1 MSEQEVIE
9 LINKHIGELVV
20 DKTTIQKCYNYYNG
34 VRDAE
39 QFQYLEDNYGIGQ
52 PTSVEFTPLIKKHLD
67 ALIGEYLG
75 TPIIPKVT
83 CKDEKTVSTIFREK
97 QVYIYSELQKIF
109 QQKLKNNLIQVIQG
123 KDPTDIMVQNQ
134 LEDLVGDL
142 EDSFISKYEEAAQNV
157 IEYIMQSRNTDLINK
172 LRKIF
177 LDLLISGD
185 TFYKVKPSASGTNIQ
200 IESPS
205 PLNTFPERNP
215 NSPYVKDCNR
225 IVIRKWLTESEVL
238 NTYGKD
244 LSKEDIEKIKDRW
257 TNSYSSSSTY
267 IRTTNGKLNPGIQSG
282 VEITPG
288 YPKEGYLNHRLIEV
302 YEVEWIETDSDFV
315 MHRHSAT
322 KIGTDIYIIDEVD
335 KDVVRT
341 QDNPSKCT
349 LSVNG
354 VFYLNENSEPYSLV
368 KACMTLQDKY
378 DLLCY
383 YRDNLIAT
391 SGTTGEWIDLSLIPA
406 KLGVNF
412 SERIQ
417 KWLAYKKSGLGLI
430 DTSQEGR
437 MASGQAPINTIFN
450 GFDDTIKVQSI
461 QAIQL
466 AIDSI
471 EQTVSSITGVF
482 KERLNG
488 ISQKDAVTN
497 VQTSVN
503 NSFVITKQYYHQMDI
518 LTEEILIDCLN
529 TGKKVYKKGLTGII
543 NLGDKQQKIFTA
555 LPENFT
561 VTDYGITVK
570 TSSDITQE
578 IEQMKQILPQLIQA
592 QLLPADILFET
603 ITCKSLTSIKTRIR
617 KALAKQK
624 AENNQLQQAMQQV
637 QQLQQQLQ
645 ESQKQIQKYEQQ
657 IQQLA
662 KQADSF
668 KQEELKQKMD
678 LEWFKAQTDRQFK
691 DRQAEEDAKRTE
703 LERQQL
709 YDGNPYNDKVKQLR
723 S

>member
-97 QVYIYSELQKIF
+97 QIYIYSELQKIF

-134 LEDLVGDL
+134 MDDLVGDL

-185 TFYKVKPSASGTNIQ
+185 TFYRVKPSANGTNIQ

-225 IVIRKWLTESEVL
+225 IVIRKWLTEAEVL

-267 IRTTNGKLNPGIQSG
+267 IRTTNGKLNSGIQSG
-282 VEITPG
+282 VEIIPG

-391 SGTTGEWIDLSLIPA
+391 SGTTGEWLDISLIPA

-412 SERIQ
+412 SERVQ

-624 AENNQLQQAMQQV
+624 AENNQLQQAIQQV

-662 KQADSF
+662 KQADNF

>member
-9 LINKHIGELVV
+9 LINKHIGELVIE
-20 DKTTIQKCYNYYNG
+20 KTTTQKCYNYYNG

-39 QFQYLEDNYGIGQ
+39 QFKYLEDNYGIGQ

-83 CKDEKTVSTIFREK
+83 CKDEKTVTNIFREK
-97 QVYIYSELQKIF
+97 QIYIYSELQKIF
-109 QQKLKNNLIQVIQG
+109 QQKLKNNLVQIIQG
-123 KDPTDIMVQNQ
+123 KDPTDIMVQSQ
-134 LEDLVGDL
+134 MDDLVSDL

-172 LRKIF
+172 LRKLF

-185 TFYKVKPSASGTNIQ
+185 TFYKVKPSANGTNIQ

-244 LSKEDIEKIKDRW
+244 LSREDIDKIKDRW
-257 TNSYSSSSTY
+257 ANSYSSSTTY
-267 IRTTNGKLNPGIQSG
+267 VRSTNGQLTPGIQSG
-282 VEITPG
+282 VNIIPG
-288 YPKEGYLNHRLIEV
+288 YPSEPYLNHRLIDV
-302 YEVEWIETDSDFV
+302 YEVEWLDTDEDFV

-322 KIGTDIYIIDEVD
+322 KIGADVYIIDEVD
-335 KDVVRT
+335 KDVIRT
-341 QDNPSKCT
+341 QDDPSKCT

-368 KACMTLQDKY
+368 KACMSLQDKY

-391 SGTTGEWIDLSLIPA
+391 SGTTGEWIDLSLIPS

-412 SERIQ
+412 SERVQ

-437 MASGQAPINTIFN
+437 LASGQAPINTIFN

-461 QAIQL
+461 QAIQM

-518 LTEEILIDCLN
+518 ITEEILIDCLN
-529 TGKKVYKKGLTGII
+529 TGKKVYKKGLTGIVI
-543 NLGDKQQKIFTA
+543 LGDKQQRIFTA

-561 VTDYGITVK
+561 TTDYGITVK

-578 IEQMKQILPQLIQA
+578 IEQMKQVLPQLIQA

-603 ITCKSLTSIKTRIR
+603 ITCKSLTSIKARIR

-645 ESQKQIQKYEQQ
+645 DSQKQLQQYEQQ
-657 IQQLA
+657 IQQLS
-662 KQADSF
+662 KQADDF
-668 KQEELKQKMD
+668 KQQELKQKMD

-691 DRQAEEDAKRTE
+691 DRQAEQDAKRTE
-703 LERQQL
+703 IERQQL
-709 YDGNPYNDKVKQLR
+709 YDGNPYNDKVRQLGN
-723 S
+723 

>member
-97 QVYIYSELQKIF
+97 QIYIYSELQKIF

-134 LEDLVGDL
+134 MEDLVGDL

-185 TFYKVKPSASGTNIQ
+185 TFYRVKPSANGTNIQ

-215 NSPYVKDCNR
+215 NSPYVKDCSR
-225 IVIRKWLTESEVL
+225 IVIRKWLTEAEVL

-282 VEITPG
+282 AKIIPG

-391 SGTTGEWIDLSLIPA
+391 SGTTGEWLDISLIPA

-412 SERIQ
+412 SERVQ

-662 KQADSF
+662 KQADNF

-691 DRQAEEDAKRTE
+691 DKQAEEDAKRTE

>member
-1 MSEQEVIE
+1 MQDQEIIE
-9 LINKHIGELVV
+9 LINKHIAELVV
-20 DKTTIQKCYNYYNG
+20 DRTTIQKCYNYYNG

-39 QFQYLEDNYGIGQ
+39 QFKYLEDNYGIGQ
-52 PTSVEFTPLIKKHLD
+52 PTSVEFTPLIKKHID

-75 TPIIPKVT
+75 SPILPKVT
-83 CKDEKTVSTIFREK
+83 CKDEHTITNIFREK
-97 QVYIYSELQKIF
+97 QLYIYKELQQVL
-109 QQKLKNNLIQVIQG
+109 QQKLKNNLISIIQG
-123 KDPTDIMVQNQ
+123 NEPTDILVQNQ
-134 LEDLVGDL
+134 LEDLISDL
-142 EDSFISKYEEAAQNV
+142 EDSFISKYEEAGQNV

-172 LRKIF
+172 LRKLF
-177 LDLLISGD
+177 LDLLISGY
-185 TFYKVKPSASGTNIQ
+185 TFYKVKSSANGTNIQ
-200 IESPS
+200 IEAESVN
-205 PLNTFPERNP
+205 NTFVEPNP
-215 NSPYVKDCNR
+215 NSPYIKDSKR
-225 IVIRKWLTESEVL
+225 SVIRKWMTDVEIL

-257 TNSYSSSSTY
+257 RNSYSASSTY
-267 IRTTNGKLNPGIQSG
+267 VIATTGQLNTGLRADQEVI
-282 VEITPG
+282 PG
-288 YPKEGYLNHRLIEV
+288 YPTDYGFKHQLIDV
-302 YEVEWIETDSDFV
+302 YEVEWIDVDSDFV

-322 KIGTDIYIIDEVD
+322 KIGADIYIIDEVD
-335 KDVVRT
+335 KDVIRSN
-341 QDNPSKCT
+341 DDPSKCT
-349 LSVNG
+349 LSLNG
-354 VFYLNENSEPYSLV
+354 VIYLNENNRPYSLV
-368 KACMTLQDKY
+368 QACMNLQDKY

-391 SGTTGEWIDLSLIPA
+391 SGTAGEWVDLSLIPA
-406 KLGVNF
+406 KLGANF

-437 MASGQAPINTIFN
+437 LASGQAPINTIFN

-482 KERLNG
+482 RERLNG
-488 ISQKDAVTN
+488 ITQKDAVTN

-543 NLGDKQQKIFTA
+543 LLGDKQQKIFTA

-570 TSSDITQE
+570 TSADITQE
-578 IEQMKQILPQLIQA
+578 IEQMKSVLPQLIQA
-592 QLLPADILFET
+592 QLLPPDIMFET
-603 ITCKSLTSIKTRIR
+603 ITCKSLTSIKSRIR
-617 KALAKQK
+617 RALAKQK
-624 AENNQLQQAMQQV
+624 AENNQLQQATQQI

-645 ESQKQIQKYEQQ
+645 QSQKQIQQYEKQ
-657 IQQLA
+657 IQQLS
-662 KQADSF
+662 KQADDF
-668 KQEELKQKMD
+668 KREELNQKMK
-678 LEWFKAQTDRQFK
+678 LEWFKAQTDRDFK
-691 DRQAEEDAKRTE
+691 DRQAIQDAKRTE
-703 LERQQL
+703 IERQQL
-709 YDGNPYNDKVKQLR
+709 YDGNPYNDKVRQLGN
-723 S
+723 

>member
-282 VEITPG
+282 VEITSG

>member
-1 MSEQEVIE
+1 MQDQEIIE
-9 LINKHIGELVV
+9 LINKHIAELVV
-20 DKTTIQKCYNYYNG
+20 DRTTIQKCYNYYNG

-39 QFQYLEDNYGIGQ
+39 QFKYLEDNYGIGQ
-52 PTSVEFTPLIKKHLD
+52 PTSVEFTPLIKKHID

-75 TPIIPKVT
+75 SPILPKVT
-83 CKDEKTVSTIFREK
+83 CKDEHTITNIFREK
-97 QVYIYSELQKIF
+97 QLYIYKELQQVL
-109 QQKLKNNLIQVIQG
+109 QQKLKNNLISIIQG
-123 KDPTDIMVQNQ
+123 NEPTDILVQNQ
-134 LEDLVGDL
+134 LEDLISDL
-142 EDSFISKYEEAAQNV
+142 EDSFISKYEEAGQNV

-172 LRKIF
+172 LRKLF
-177 LDLLISGD
+177 LDLLISGY
-185 TFYKVKPSASGTNIQ
+185 TFYKVKSSANGTNIQ
-200 IESPS
+200 IEAESVN
-205 PLNTFPERNP
+205 NTFVEPNP
-215 NSPYVKDCNR
+215 NSPYIKDSKR
-225 IVIRKWLTESEVL
+225 SVIRKWMTDVEIL

-257 TNSYSSSSTY
+257 RNSYSASSTY
-267 IRTTNGKLNPGIQSG
+267 VIATTGQLNTGLRADQEVI
-282 VEITPG
+282 PG
-288 YPKEGYLNHRLIEV
+288 YPTDYGFKHQLIDV
-302 YEVEWIETDSDFV
+302 YEVEWIDVDSDFV

-322 KIGTDIYIIDEVD
+322 KIGADIYIIDEID
-335 KDVVRT
+335 KDVIRSN
-341 QDNPSKCT
+341 DDPSKCT
-349 LSVNG
+349 LSLNG
-354 VFYLNENSEPYSLV
+354 VIYLNENNRPYSLV
-368 KACMTLQDKY
+368 QACMNLQDKY

-391 SGTTGEWIDLSLIPA
+391 SGTAGEWVDLSLIPA
-406 KLGVNF
+406 KLGANF

-437 MASGQAPINTIFN
+437 LASGQAPINTIFN

-482 KERLNG
+482 RERLNG
-488 ISQKDAVTN
+488 ITQKDAVTN

-543 NLGDKQQKIFTA
+543 LLGDKQQKIFTA

-570 TSSDITQE
+570 TSADITQE
-578 IEQMKQILPQLIQA
+578 IEQMKSVLPQLIQA
-592 QLLPADILFET
+592 QLLPPDIMFET
-603 ITCKSLTSIKTRIR
+603 ITCKSLTSIKSRIR
-617 KALAKQK
+617 RALAKQK
-624 AENNQLQQAMQQV
+624 AENNQLQQATQQI

-645 ESQKQIQKYEQQ
+645 QSQKQIQQYEKQ
-657 IQQLA
+657 IQQLS
-662 KQADSF
+662 KQADDF
-668 KQEELKQKMD
+668 KREELNQKMK
-678 LEWFKAQTDRQFK
+678 LEWFKAQTDRDFK
-691 DRQAEEDAKRTE
+691 DRQAIQDAKRTE
-703 LERQQL
+703 IERQQL
-709 YDGNPYNDKVKQLR
+709 YDGNPYNDKVRQLGN
-723 S
+723 

>member
-75 TPIIPKVT
+75 MPIIPKVT

-97 QVYIYSELQKIF
+97 QIYIYSELQKVF

-134 LEDLVGDL
+134 MEDLVGDL

-185 TFYKVKPSASGTNIQ
+185 TFYRVKPSASGTNIQ

-215 NSPYVKDCNR
+215 NSPYVKDCSR
-225 IVIRKWLTESEVL
+225 IVIRKWLTEAEVL

-257 TNSYSSSSTY
+257 TNSYSSTSTY

-282 VEITPG
+282 VVIIPG

-302 YEVEWIETDSDFV
+302 YEVEWIETDSDFI

-592 QLLPADILFET
+592 QLLPADILFEA

-624 AENNQLQQAMQQV
+624 AENNQLQQTMQQV

-645 ESQKQIQKYEQQ
+645 DSQKQIQKYEQQ

-662 KQADSF
+662 KQADNF
-668 KQEELKQKMD
+668 KQEELKQKMS

>member
-1 MSEQEVIE
+1 MPEQEVIE

-83 CKDEKTVSTIFREK
+83 CKDEKTVSNIFREK

-134 LEDLVGDL
+134 MEDLIGDL

-185 TFYKVKPSASGTNIQ
+185 TFYRVKPSANGTNIQ

-215 NSPYVKDCNR
+215 NSPYVKDCSR

-267 IRTTNGKLNPGIQSG
+267 IRTTNGKLNPGIQSE
-282 VEITPG
+282 VEIIPG

-391 SGTTGEWIDLSLIPA
+391 SGTTGEWLDISLIPT

-412 SERIQ
+412 SERVQ

-624 AENNQLQQAMQQV
+624 AENNQLQQAMQQI

-645 ESQKQIQKYEQQ
+645 DSQKQLQKYEQQ
-657 IQQLA
+657 IQQLS
-662 KQADSF
+662 KQTDDF
-668 KQEELKQKMD
+668 KQQELKQKMD

-709 YDGNPYNDKVKQLR
+709 YDGNPYNDKVRQLN

>member
-97 QVYIYSELQKIF
+97 QIYIYSELQKIF

-134 LEDLVGDL
+134 MEDLVGDL

-185 TFYKVKPSASGTNIQ
+185 TFYRVKPSANGTNIQ

-215 NSPYVKDCNR
+215 NSPYVKDCSR
-225 IVIRKWLTESEVL
+225 IVIRKWLTEAEVL
-238 NTYGKD
+238 NIYGKD

-257 TNSYSSSSTY
+257 ANSYSSSTTY
-267 IRTTNGKLNPGIQSG
+267 IRTTNGKLNPDIQSG
-282 VEITPG
+282 VEIIPG

-341 QDNPSKCT
+341 QDDPSKCT

-354 VFYLNENSEPYSLV
+354 VFYLNENNEPYSLV

-391 SGTTGEWIDLSLIPA
+391 SGTTGEWLDISLIPA

-412 SERIQ
+412 SERVQ

-624 AENNQLQQAMQQV
+624 AENNQLQQAMQQI

-662 KQADSF
+662 KQADNF

>member
-97 QVYIYSELQKIF
+97 QIYIYSELQKIF

-134 LEDLVGDL
+134 MEDLVGDL

-185 TFYKVKPSASGTNIQ
+185 TFYRVKPSANGTNIQ

-215 NSPYVKDCNR
+215 NSPYVKDCSR
-225 IVIRKWLTESEVL
+225 IVIRKWLTEAEVL

-244 LSKEDIEKIKDRW
+244 LSKKDIEKIKDRW

-267 IRTTNGKLNPGIQSG
+267 IRTTNGKLNPDIQSG
-282 VEITPG
+282 VEIIPG

-391 SGTTGEWIDLSLIPA
+391 SGTTGEWLDISLIPA

-412 SERIQ
+412 SERVQ

-645 ESQKQIQKYEQQ
+645 ESQKQVQKYEQQ

-662 KQADSF
+662 KQADNF

-709 YDGNPYNDKVKQLR
+709 YDGNPYNNKVKQLR

>member
-215 NSPYVKDCNR
+215 NSPYVKDCSR

>member
-97 QVYIYSELQKIF
+97 QVFIYSELQKIF

-134 LEDLVGDL
+134 MEDLVGDL

-185 TFYKVKPSASGTNIQ
+185 TFYRVKPSANGTNIQ

-205 PLNTFPERNP
+205 PLNTFPERNL
-215 NSPYVKDCNR
+215 NSPYVKDCSR
-225 IVIRKWLTESEVL
+225 IVIRKWLTEAEVL

-257 TNSYSSSSTY
+257 TNFYSSSSTY

-282 VEITPG
+282 VEIIPG
-288 YPKEGYLNHRLIEV
+288 YPKKGYLNHRLIEV

-391 SGTTGEWIDLSLIPA
+391 SGTTGEWLDISLIPT

-412 SERIQ
+412 SERVQ

-645 ESQKQIQKYEQQ
+645 DSQKQLQKYEQQ
-657 IQQLA
+657 IQQLS
-662 KQADSF
+662 KQTDDF
-668 KQEELKQKMD
+668 KQQELKQKMD

-709 YDGNPYNDKVKQLR
+709 YDGNPYNDKVRQLN

>member
-97 QVYIYSELQKIF
+97 QIYIYSELQKIF

-134 LEDLVGDL
+134 MEDLVGDL

-185 TFYKVKPSASGTNIQ
+185 TFYRVKPSANGTNIQ

-215 NSPYVKDCNR
+215 NSPYVKDCSR
-225 IVIRKWLTESEVL
+225 IVIRKWLTEAEVL

-282 VEITPG
+282 VEIISG

-391 SGTTGEWIDLSLIPA
+391 SGTTGEWLDISLIPT

-412 SERIQ
+412 SERVQ

-645 ESQKQIQKYEQQ
+645 DSQKQLQKYEQQ
-657 IQQLA
+657 IQQLS
-662 KQADSF
+662 KQTDDF
-668 KQEELKQKMD
+668 KQQELKQKMD

-709 YDGNPYNDKVKQLR
+709 YDGNPYNDKVRQLN

>member
-97 QVYIYSELQKIF
+97 QIYIYSELQKIF

-134 LEDLVGDL
+134 MEDLVGDL

-185 TFYKVKPSASGTNIQ
+185 TFYRVKPSANGTNIQ

-215 NSPYVKDCNR
+215 NSPYVKDCSR
-225 IVIRKWLTESEVL
+225 IVIRKWLTEAEVL

-267 IRTTNGKLNPGIQSG
+267 IRTTNGKLNPGIQAG
-282 VEITPG
+282 VEIIPG

-391 SGTTGEWIDLSLIPA
+391 SGTTGEWLDISLIPA

-412 SERIQ
+412 SERVQ

-624 AENNQLQQAMQQV
+624 AENNQLQQAIQQV

-662 KQADSF
+662 KQADNF

-709 YDGNPYNDKVKQLR
+709 YDGNPYNDKVKQLK

>member
-97 QVYIYSELQKIF
+97 QIYIYSELQKIF

-134 LEDLVGDL
+134 MEDLVGDL

-185 TFYKVKPSASGTNIQ
+185 TFYRVKPSANGTNIQ

-215 NSPYVKDCNR
+215 NSPYVKDCSR
-225 IVIRKWLTESEVL
+225 IVIRKWLTEAEVL

-267 IRTTNGKLNPGIQSG
+267 IRTTNGKLNPGIQAG
-282 VEITPG
+282 VEIIPG

-391 SGTTGEWIDLSLIPA
+391 SGTTGEWLDISLIPA

-412 SERIQ
+412 SERVQ

-662 KQADSF
+662 KQADNF

>member
-1 MSEQEVIE
+1 MPEQEVIE

-134 LEDLVGDL
+134 MEDLIGDL

-185 TFYKVKPSASGTNIQ
+185 TFYRVKPSANGTNIQ

-215 NSPYVKDCNR
+215 NSPYVKDCSR

-267 IRTTNGKLNPGIQSG
+267 IRTTNGKLNPGIQSE
-282 VEITPG
+282 VEIIPG

-391 SGTTGEWIDLSLIPA
+391 SGTTGEWLDISLIPT

-412 SERIQ
+412 SERVQ

-624 AENNQLQQAMQQV
+624 AENNQLQQATQQV

-662 KQADSF
+662 KQADNF

-723 S
+723 N

>member
-97 QVYIYSELQKIF
+97 QIYIYSELQKIF

-134 LEDLVGDL
+134 MEDLVGDL

-185 TFYKVKPSASGTNIQ
+185 TFYRVKPSANGTNIQ

-225 IVIRKWLTESEVL
+225 IVIRKWLTEAEVL

-267 IRTTNGKLNPGIQSG
+267 IRTTNGKLNSGIQSG
-282 VEITPG
+282 VEIIPG

-391 SGTTGEWIDLSLIPA
+391 SGTTGEWLDISLIPA

-412 SERIQ
+412 SERVQ

-624 AENNQLQQAMQQV
+624 AENNQLQQAIQQV

-662 KQADSF
+662 KQADNF

>member
-1 MSEQEVIE
+1 MPEQEVIE

-123 KDPTDIMVQNQ
+123 KDPTDIIVQNQ
-134 LEDLVGDL
+134 MEDLVGDL
-142 EDSFISKYEEAAQNV
+142 EDSFISKYEETAQNV

-185 TFYKVKPSASGTNIQ
+185 TFYKVKPSSSGTNIQ

-215 NSPYVKDCNR
+215 NSPYVKDCSR
-225 IVIRKWLTESEVL
+225 IVIRKWLTEAEVL

-257 TNSYSSSSTY
+257 TNSYFSSSTY

-282 VEITPG
+282 VGIIPG

-391 SGTTGEWIDLSLIPA
+391 SGTTGEWLDISLIPT

-412 SERIQ
+412 SERVQ

-578 IEQMKQILPQLIQA
+578 IQQMKQILPQLIQA

-662 KQADSF
+662 KQVDNF

>member
-97 QVYIYSELQKIF
+97 QIYIYSELQKIF

-134 LEDLVGDL
+134 MEDLVGDL

-185 TFYKVKPSASGTNIQ
+185 TFYRVKPSANGTNIQ

-215 NSPYVKDCNR
+215 NSPYVKDCSR
-225 IVIRKWLTESEVL
+225 IVIRKWLTEAEVL

-267 IRTTNGKLNPGIQSG
+267 IRTTNGKLNSGIQSG
-282 VEITPG
+282 VEIIPG

-391 SGTTGEWIDLSLIPA
+391 SGTTGEWLDISLIPA

-412 SERIQ
+412 SERVQ

-662 KQADSF
+662 KQADNF

>member
-1 MSEQEVIE
+1 MSEQEIIE

-134 LEDLVGDL
+134 MEDLVGDL

-185 TFYKVKPSASGTNIQ
+185 TFYRVKPSANGTNIQ

-215 NSPYVKDCNR
+215 NSPYVKDCSR
-225 IVIRKWLTESEVL
+225 IVIRKWLTEAEVL

-267 IRTTNGKLNPGIQSG
+267 IRTTNGKLNPGIQSE
-282 VEITPG
+282 VEIIPG

-391 SGTTGEWIDLSLIPA
+391 SGTTGEWLDISLIPT

-412 SERIQ
+412 SERVQ

-645 ESQKQIQKYEQQ
+645 DSQKQLQKYEQQ
-657 IQQLA
+657 IQQLS
-662 KQADSF
+662 KQTDDF
-668 KQEELKQKMD
+668 KQQELKQKMD

-709 YDGNPYNDKVKQLR
+709 YDGNPYNDKVRQLN

>member
-97 QVYIYSELQKIF
+97 QIYIYSELQKIF

-134 LEDLVGDL
+134 MEDLVGDL

-185 TFYKVKPSASGTNIQ
+185 TFYRVKPSASGTNIQ

-215 NSPYVKDCNR
+215 NSPYVKDCSR
-225 IVIRKWLTESEVL
+225 IVIRKWLTEAEVL

-267 IRTTNGKLNPGIQSG
+267 IRTTNGKLNTGIQSG
-282 VEITPG
+282 VEIIPG

-391 SGTTGEWIDLSLIPA
+391 SGTTGEWLDISLIPT

-412 SERIQ
+412 SERVQ

-662 KQADSF
+662 KQADNF

>member
-97 QVYIYSELQKIF
+97 QIYIYSELQKIF

-123 KDPTDIMVQNQ
+123 KYPTDIMVQNQ
-134 LEDLVGDL
+134 MEDLVGDL

-185 TFYKVKPSASGTNIQ
+185 TFYRVKPSANGTNIQ

-215 NSPYVKDCNR
+215 NSPYVKDCSR
-225 IVIRKWLTESEVL
+225 IVIRKWLTEAEVL

-282 VEITPG
+282 VGIIPG
-288 YPKEGYLNHRLIEV
+288 YPKERYLNHRLIKV

-391 SGTTGEWIDLSLIPA
+391 SGTTGEWLDISLIPA

-412 SERIQ
+412 SERVQ

-437 MASGQAPINTIFN
+437 VASGQAPINTIFN

-662 KQADSF
+662 KQADNF

>member
-134 LEDLVGDL
+134 MEDLVGDL

-185 TFYKVKPSASGTNIQ
+185 TFYRVKPSANGTNIQ

-215 NSPYVKDCNR
+215 NSPYVKDCSR
-225 IVIRKWLTESEVL
+225 IVIRKWLTEAEVL

-282 VEITPG
+282 VEIIPG

-302 YEVEWIETDSDFV
+302 YEVEWIETDSDFI

-645 ESQKQIQKYEQQ
+645 DSQKQIQKYEQQ

-723 S
+723 N

>member
-97 QVYIYSELQKIF
+97 QIYIYSELQKIF

-185 TFYKVKPSASGTNIQ
+185 TFYRVKPSANGTNIQ

-215 NSPYVKDCNR
+215 NSPYVKDCSR
-225 IVIRKWLTESEVL
+225 IVIRKWLTEAEVL

-257 TNSYSSSSTY
+257 ANSYSSSSTY

-282 VEITPG
+282 VEIIPG

-391 SGTTGEWIDLSLIPA
+391 SGTTGEWLDISLIPA

-412 SERIQ
+412 SERVQ

-662 KQADSF
+662 KQADNF

>member
-97 QVYIYSELQKIF
+97 QIYIYSELQKIF

-134 LEDLVGDL
+134 MEDLVGDL

-185 TFYKVKPSASGTNIQ
+185 TFYRVKPSANGTNIQ

-215 NSPYVKDCNR
+215 NSPYVKDCSR
-225 IVIRKWLTESEVL
+225 IVIRKWLTEAEVL

-267 IRTTNGKLNPGIQSG
+267 IRTTNGKLNPGIQAG
-282 VEITPG
+282 IEIIPG

-391 SGTTGEWIDLSLIPA
+391 SGTTGEWLDISLIPA

-412 SERIQ
+412 SERVQ

-624 AENNQLQQAMQQV
+624 AENNQLQQAIQQV

-662 KQADSF
+662 KQADNF

-709 YDGNPYNDKVKQLR
+709 YDGNPYNDKVKQLK

>member
-1 MSEQEVIE
+1 MPEQEVIE

-123 KDPTDIMVQNQ
+123 KDPTDIIVQNQ
-134 LEDLVGDL
+134 MEDLVGDL

-185 TFYKVKPSASGTNIQ
+185 TFYKVKPSSSGTNIQ

-215 NSPYVKDCNR
+215 NSPYVKDCSR
-225 IVIRKWLTESEVL
+225 IVIRKWLTEAEVL

-257 TNSYSSSSTY
+257 TNSYFSSSTY

-282 VEITPG
+282 VGIIPG

-391 SGTTGEWIDLSLIPA
+391 SGTTGEWLDISLIPT

-412 SERIQ
+412 SERVQ

-578 IEQMKQILPQLIQA
+578 IQQMKQILPQLIQA

-662 KQADSF
+662 KQVDNF

>member
-134 LEDLVGDL
+134 MEDLVGDL

-185 TFYKVKPSASGTNIQ
+185 TFYRVKPSASGINIQ

-225 IVIRKWLTESEVL
+225 IVIRKWLTEAEVL

-257 TNSYSSSSTY
+257 TNSYSSTSTY

-282 VEITPG
+282 VEIIPG

-302 YEVEWIETDSDFV
+302 YEVEWIETDSDFI

-503 NSFVITKQYYHQMDI
+503 NSFIITKQYYHQMDI

-662 KQADSF
+662 KQADNF
-668 KQEELKQKMD
+668 KQEELKQKMS

>member
-97 QVYIYSELQKIF
+97 QIYIYSELQKIF

-134 LEDLVGDL
+134 MEDLVGDL

-185 TFYKVKPSASGTNIQ
+185 TFYRVKPSASGTNIQ

-225 IVIRKWLTESEVL
+225 IVIRKWLTEAEVL

-282 VEITPG
+282 VEIIPG
-288 YPKEGYLNHRLIEV
+288 YHKEGYLNHRLIEV

-391 SGTTGEWIDLSLIPA
+391 SGTTGEWLDISLIPA

-412 SERIQ
+412 SERVQ

-578 IEQMKQILPQLIQA
+578 IQQMKQILPQLIQA

-662 KQADSF
+662 KQADNF

>member
-1 MSEQEVIE
+1 
-9 LINKHIGELVV
+9 
-20 DKTTIQKCYNYYNG
+20 
-34 VRDAE
+34 
-39 QFQYLEDNYGIGQ
+39 
-52 PTSVEFTPLIKKHLD
+52 
-67 ALIGEYLG
+67 
-75 TPIIPKVT
+75 
-83 CKDEKTVSTIFREK
+83 
-97 QVYIYSELQKIF
+97 
-109 QQKLKNNLIQVIQG
+109 
-123 KDPTDIMVQNQ
+123 
-134 LEDLVGDL
+134 
-142 EDSFISKYEEAAQNV
+142 
-157 IEYIMQSRNTDLINK
+157 
-172 LRKIF
+172 
-177 LDLLISGD
+177 
-185 TFYKVKPSASGTNIQ
+185 
-200 IESPS
+200 
-205 PLNTFPERNP
+205 
-215 NSPYVKDCNR
+215 
-225 IVIRKWLTESEVL
+225 
-238 NTYGKD
+238 
-244 LSKEDIEKIKDRW
+244 
-257 TNSYSSSSTY
+257 
-267 IRTTNGKLNPGIQSG
+267 
-282 VEITPG
+282 
-288 YPKEGYLNHRLIEV
+288 
-302 YEVEWIETDSDFV
+302 

-662 KQADSF
+662 KQADNF

-723 S
+723 N

>member
-97 QVYIYSELQKIF
+97 QIYIYSELQKIF

-134 LEDLVGDL
+134 MEDLVGDL
-142 EDSFISKYEEAAQNV
+142 EDSFISKYEETAQNV

-185 TFYKVKPSASGTNIQ
+185 TFYRVKPSANGTNIQ

-215 NSPYVKDCNR
+215 NSPYVKDCSR
-225 IVIRKWLTESEVL
+225 IVIRKWLTEAEVL

-267 IRTTNGKLNPGIQSG
+267 IRTTNGKLNPGIQSE
-282 VEITPG
+282 VEIIPG

-302 YEVEWIETDSDFV
+302 YEVEWIETDSDFI

-391 SGTTGEWIDLSLIPA
+391 SGTTGEWLDISLIPA

-412 SERIQ
+412 SERVQ

-662 KQADSF
+662 KQADNF

>member
-97 QVYIYSELQKIF
+97 QIYIYSELQKIF

-134 LEDLVGDL
+134 MEDLVGDL

-185 TFYKVKPSASGTNIQ
+185 TFYRVKPSASGTNIQ

-215 NSPYVKDCNR
+215 NSPYVKDCSR
-225 IVIRKWLTESEVL
+225 IVIRKWLTEAEVL

-267 IRTTNGKLNPGIQSG
+267 IRTINGKLNPGIQSG

-391 SGTTGEWIDLSLIPA
+391 SGTTGEWVDISLIPT

-412 SERIQ
+412 SERVQ

-657 IQQLA
+657 IQQLT
-662 KQADSF
+662 KQADNF

>member
-185 TFYKVKPSASGTNIQ
+185 TFYRAKPSASGTNIQ

-215 NSPYVKDCNR
+215 NSPYVKDCSR
-225 IVIRKWLTESEVL
+225 IVIRKWLTEAEVL

-282 VEITPG
+282 VEIIPG

-391 SGTTGEWIDLSLIPA
+391 SGTTGEWLDISLIPT

-412 SERIQ
+412 SER
-417 KWLAYKKSGLGLI
+417 
-430 DTSQEGR
+430 
-437 MASGQAPINTIFN
+437 
-450 GFDDTIKVQSI
+450 V
-461 QAIQL
+461 
-466 AIDSI
+466 
-471 EQTVSSITGVF
+471 
-482 KERLNG
+482 
-488 ISQKDAVTN
+488 
-497 VQTSVN
+497 
-503 NSFVITKQYYHQMDI
+503 
-518 LTEEILIDCLN
+518 
-529 TGKKVYKKGLTGII
+529 
-543 NLGDKQQKIFTA
+543 
-555 LPENFT
+555 
-561 VTDYGITVK
+561 
-570 TSSDITQE
+570 
-578 IEQMKQILPQLIQA
+578 
-592 QLLPADILFET
+592 
-603 ITCKSLTSIKTRIR
+603 
-617 KALAKQK
+617 
-624 AENNQLQQAMQQV
+624 
-637 QQLQQQLQ
+637 
-645 ESQKQIQKYEQQ
+645 
-657 IQQLA
+657 
-662 KQADSF
+662 
-668 KQEELKQKMD
+668 
-678 LEWFKAQTDRQFK
+678 
-691 DRQAEEDAKRTE
+691 
-703 LERQQL
+703 
-709 YDGNPYNDKVKQLR
+709 
-723 S
+723 

>member
-34 VRDAE
+34 VRDAK

-97 QVYIYSELQKIF
+97 QIYIYSELQKIF

-123 KDPTDIMVQNQ
+123 KDPTDIIVQNQ
-134 LEDLVGDL
+134 MEDLVGDL

-185 TFYKVKPSASGTNIQ
+185 TFYRVKPSANGTNIQ

-225 IVIRKWLTESEVL
+225 IVIRKWLTEAEVL

-267 IRTTNGKLNPGIQSG
+267 IRTTNGKLNPGIQSE
-282 VEITPG
+282 VEIIPG

-391 SGTTGEWIDLSLIPA
+391 SGTTGEWLDISLIPA

-412 SERIQ
+412 SERVQ

-624 AENNQLQQAMQQV
+624 AENNQLQQAIQQV

-662 KQADSF
+662 KQADNF